1 MARNFENRD
10 EKVNNGKRKI
20 VMIIEIN
27 RNIKTIIKTFI
38 EIKVKSKQIK
48 DRQK

>member
-10 EKVNNGKRKI
+10 EKVKNGKRKI

-38 EIKVKSKQIK
+38 EIKVKLKQIK